1 MFGFLIGQKHNEK
14 KKESSK
20 PDSKLSTISSYSQIT
35 LLMTITH
42 M

>member
-1 MFGFLIGQKHNEK
+1 MFGFLIGQKHNG

-20 PDSKLSTISSYSQIT
+20 PDSKLSTISSFPQIT
-35 LLMTITH
+35 LLVTITH